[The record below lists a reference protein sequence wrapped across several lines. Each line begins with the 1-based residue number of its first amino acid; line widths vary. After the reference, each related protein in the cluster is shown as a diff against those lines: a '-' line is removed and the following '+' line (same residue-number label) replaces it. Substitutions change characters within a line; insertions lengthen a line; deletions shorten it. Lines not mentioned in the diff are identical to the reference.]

1 MTVRDGR
8 HAMMHGARMLDLD
21 RLKRIRLA
29 RRPIGQLLIANVV
42 LRLDYRFPK
51 KTRIDLE
58 GVENIPRDRGVFF
71 AMNHTDRYNYW
82 PFQYQMYMHRGL
94 RMTATWVKGKYYENR
109 LMGGFMDRTNNIP
122 LPSRG
127 YVIATEFRKVH
138 GRVPNETEYRAL
150 RDLVDGDAAPA
161 QAAEQGGG
169 AVAALLA
176 RGGAPADFPARF
188 DELFGLMMA
197 EVTRLTRQALEELE
211 LNVLVFPQGTRS
223 KRLPRGHTGLVQMAQ
238 HLGHAIVPVG
248 CNGSDR
254 AYPGGSPFSKGG
266 HLVYR
271 IGRPLEL
278 DGPELGPYRVREP
291 FVPFS
296 AAASA
301 AHGDAFGAA
310 TGIVMRHINALLDPE
325 YQFADDQVSDGVEK
339 MNRFL

>member
-1 MTVRDGR
+1 MVLV
-8 HAMMHGARMLDLD
+8 MLDLD
-21 RLKRIRLA
+21 RLKRIRLS
-29 RRPIGQLLIANVV
+29 RRPIGQVLVAEVV
-42 LRLDYRFPK
+42 LRLDYRFPRR
-51 KTRIDLE
+51 TRIDLE

-82 PFQYQMYMHRGL
+82 PFQYQMYRHPGL

-127 YVIATEFRKVH
+127 YVIATEFRKAH
-138 GRVPNETEYRAL
+138 GRVPDELEYRAL
-150 RDLVDGDAAPA
+150 RELVDGTATPAEAAHK
-161 QAAEQGGG
+161 GG
-169 AVAALLA
+169 AAIAALLA
-176 RGGAPADFPARF
+176 AGGPTEDYPARF
-188 DELFGLMMA
+188 DALFGAMMA
-197 EVTRLTRQALEELE
+197 EVTRLTWQALDELE
-211 LNVLVFPQGTRS
+211 LNVLIFPQGTRS
-223 KRLPRGHTGLVQMAQ
+223 KRLPKGHTGLMQMAQ

-278 DGPELGPYRVREP
+278 DGPELGSHRVRAP

-296 AAASA
+296 AAATA
-301 AHGDAFGAA
+301 AHGDAFRAA
-310 TGIVMRHINALLDPE
+310 TDVVMDHINALLDPE
-325 YQFADDQVSDGVEK
+325 YQFADDQASDGVEK
-339 MNRFL
+339 MDRFL